1 MYVNPFILGI
11 ISGAMLTIIALTIL
25 AVYLGK
31 KK

>member
-11 ISGAMLTIIALTIL
+11 ISGTMLTIIALTIL